1 MYSSPIRQSSYLF
14 TSNIDIVEKN
24 SLLQRSAARSVSQ
37 FLFIVSEN
45 NETLL
50 LDVKV
55 HFSIFLFLSAAN
67 YSQEKL
73 MVFAG
78 ELMLMRF
85 ELALVA
91 SFLLKSRLLQSPMQS
106 AHNGKFPSKRIFFLL
121 HDYFN
126 LGTNIWNSPRVS
138 FFRVVRFTTRSATF
152 GLSRR

>member
-14 TSNIDIVEKN
+14 TSNINIVEKN

-106 AHNGKFPSKRIFFLL
+106 AHNGKFPSKRIFFFCFMIILIL
-121 HDYFN
+121 AQIFEIRRECH
-126 LGTNIWNSPRVS
+126 
-138 FFRVVRFTTRSATF
+138 FFALSASRRARQRSA
-152 GLSRR
+152 